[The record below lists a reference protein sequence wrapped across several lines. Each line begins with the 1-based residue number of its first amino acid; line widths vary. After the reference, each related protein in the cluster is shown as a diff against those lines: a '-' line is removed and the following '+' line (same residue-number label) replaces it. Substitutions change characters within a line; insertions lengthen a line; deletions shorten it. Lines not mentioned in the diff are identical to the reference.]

1 MIAQIKSVIIE
12 SFILISS
19 AYVVKLVGTARCDLC
34 GKLFVSIKYLHLHQR
49 RKHNESNHLQNLNL
63 SEEPR
68 LSSTSLRPGHCA
80 VKENP
85 DSQKLSLQLREFQ
98 EFFQSETDRKER
110 EIKTMEKQ
118 QETIT
123 YEMKQYWAQMQ
134 EMMLQMQAKQSQ
146 THQAMVSQ
154 KEQLRNELL
163 TQQQDLL
170 KAHCGSHKTAS
181 VGELQSDDE
190 GDQRIHSA
198 SENRQLETVLQTLVE
213 MQREKH
219 DTMEKV
225 MLDNRKLW
233 KELMRDRKRMQ
244 KCNTTQV
251 NDLAQMM
258 TLETRRF
265 GTLIEPGLNENDQI
279 SFAVKCDQSSIIREP
294 EVTDYPSP
302 ITIPEA
308 IDLFQASISREEIV
322 HEVIRQ
328 EELVQQPHSWT
339 LEISS
344 SQINEQ
350 FRFSNIVNKPINIDV
365 RPDSTAH
372 TLQNEIAEAVT
383 LVSRKHGNSQWSL
396 HPANVHIFHVESK
409 VKLSDESAV
418 FHLNGSIRVDFAKV
432 KDLMEENDAALR
444 IQCTIRCF
452 LAKKCLKYRK
462 LFHSIRLVLLQ
473 YSKDQL
479 DSNDNPSQ
487 LETYA
492 SNSAPTGTL
501 KSVWMDRARDRI
513 EKQLEAKISEIPFN
527 DQPQRPPSDVGDRVQ
542 HITGKLDQSRVDG
555 ALRQL
560 RASCTENGFN
570 DAITLRFLYS
580 LMSKEQFSNESKE
593 KETMISKEE
602 TRFPVSSDQTKK
614 SKIDEITQLAD
625 AYEDDV
631 KTSLYEKQ
639 TEAQKRSYKEAKLF
653 MDSGN

>member
-1 MIAQIKSVIIE
+1 
-12 SFILISS
+12 
-19 AYVVKLVGTARCDLC
+19 
-34 GKLFVSIKYLHLHQR
+34 
-49 RKHNESNHLQNLNL
+49 
-63 SEEPR
+63 
-68 LSSTSLRPGHCA
+68 
-80 VKENP
+80 
-85 DSQKLSLQLREFQ
+85 
-98 EFFQSETDRKER
+98 
-110 EIKTMEKQ
+110 MEKQ

-146 THQAMVSQ
+146 THQAMESQ
-154 KEQLRNELL
+154 KEQLRTELL
-163 TQQQDLL
+163 RQQQDLL
-170 KAHCGSHKTAS
+170 KAHCESHKTAS

-198 SENRQLETVLQTLVE
+198 SENRQLATVLQTLVE

-265 GTLIEPGLNENDQI
+265 GALIEPGLNENDQI

-308 IDLFQASISREEIV
+308 IDLFQESKPKEEIV
-322 HEVIRQ
+322 HEAIR
-328 EELVQQPHSWT
+328 EEKLVQQPHSWT

-350 FRFSNIVNKPINIDV
+350 FRFSNMVNKPINIDV

-409 VKLSDESAV
+409 EKLSDESAV
-418 FHLNGSIRVDFAKV
+418 FDLEGSIRVDFAKV

-462 LFHSIRLVLLQ
+462 FFHSIRLVLLQ

-492 SNSAPTGTL
+492 SNCAPTGTL

-513 EKQLEAKISEIPFN
+513 EKQLEAKISEINFN

-542 HITGKLDQSRVDG
+542 QITVKLDRSRVDG
-555 ALRQL
+555 TLRQL
-560 RASCTENGFN
+560 KASCTENGFN

-580 LMSKEQFSNESKE
+580 LMSKEQFSNESKK

-602 TRFPVSSDQTKK
+602 TRFPVSFDQTKK

-631 KTSLYEKQ
+631 KTSLYENQ